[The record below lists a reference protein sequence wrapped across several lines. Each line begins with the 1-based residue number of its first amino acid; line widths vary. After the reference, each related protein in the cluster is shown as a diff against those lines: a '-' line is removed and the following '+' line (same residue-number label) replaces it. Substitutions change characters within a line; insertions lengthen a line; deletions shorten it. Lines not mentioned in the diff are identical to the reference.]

1 MSAGRRPRIS
11 QRHRPATS
19 ILVITAQSRWVCREE
34 RRSAAPQRELSDFEA
49 LKASG
54 ALDEV
59 LAKIGASQVQIT
71 GEGGFLQEMVKVVLE
86 PFGGELSPPCRY
98 RRYREIEFACN
109 TGVRRAFGAGH

>member
-1 MSAGRRPRIS
+1 M
-11 QRHRPATS
+11 
-19 ILVITAQSRWVCREE
+19 ITAQSRWVCREE